1 MNKDTSKRAA
11 ATVGSAAA
19 GSAVGAAAAAM
30 APGMAQAAQPTTDAD
45 ADITPEPDAHE
56 PEPTHLTAAPTPDTA
71 AHDTTPVPEP
81 TPDTPTPDTDD
92 NTLDTSYIIDSIAD
106 HFPPVD
112 TMVCVYG
119 GPDLTDPV
127 WHMYDD
133 GLADPIDVVHPTD
146 PTEQQLY
153 IDTQPD
159 VYGGPV
165 MPDNVGPDY
174 DPLSDGSVMPDDTD
188 TTPA

>member
-56 PEPTHLTAAPTPDTA
+56 
-71 AHDTTPVPEP
+71 PEP

>member
-19 GSAVGAAAAAM
+19 GSAVGAAAAATV
-30 APGMAQAAQPTTDAD
+30 PGMAQAAQPTTDAD
-45 ADITPEPDAHE
+45 TDTTPEPAPHE
-56 PEPTHLTAAPTPDTA
+56 PEPTRPTVYTAPDTPA
-71 AHDTTPVPEP
+71 PDDTPASEP
-81 TPDTPTPDTDD
+81 TPDTPVADTDD
-92 NTLDTSYIIDSIAD
+92 NTLDTSYIIHSIAD

-112 TMVCVYG
+112 DIECVYG
-119 GPDLTDPV
+119 GPTMPDTI
-127 WHMYDD
+127 W
-133 GLADPIDVVHPTD
+133 DPITDDTIDPLDIVHPTD

-165 MPDNVGPDY
+165 MPDNVAPDY
-174 DPLSDGSVMPDDTD
+174 DPLSDGSVMPDDAD
-188 TTPA
+188 LAPA